1 MANNPFNRV
10 VLNPRERPL
19 SSDINQAE
27 SEADRTL
34 RTLLERVY
42 VGRASDASDAAGA
55 PLHGFIGDGFKIRP
69 VSPLAMQVRV
79 PAGMGFIYAPTDTPA
94 SIGSVQGV
102 DDLAAWKPLVL
113 NADATL
119 SVPAAPGAPNSR
131 IDIIEVRYNRA
142 LADLANRDVLNTGTG
157 RFEPVNVFKTLSW
170 DMDGSTGVVAA
181 PADSTAAISLK
192 TGIAGVTPVAPA
204 TTAGYIKI
212 SEILVGS
219 AVTTLDADVIK
230 DLRYLLFPSSRW
242 SMSCQL
248 LGYTSG
254 PIVCVLSNVATSPG
268 ISVVAYATGLTNVTM
283 NLYIG
288 MGALAAT
295 ALPSVT
301 LNYFNPAAPPVFPVG
316 IRDISKVVV
325 DFSLQTALQGSQAS
339 PATKFA
345 IGQELYRARLLTDFG
360 VVIPPASLQ
369 YQIAV
374 SGLVRV

>member
-55 PLHGFIGDGFKIRP
+55 PLNGFIGDGFKIRP

-79 PAGMGFIYAPTDTPA
+79 PAGMGFIYAPTDTLS

-181 PADSTAAISLK
+181 PADSTATISLK
-192 TGIAGVTPVAPA
+192 TGIVGVTPVAPA

-219 AVTTLDADVIK
+219 AVTTLAADVIK
-230 DLRYLLFPSSRW
+230 DLRYLLFPSARW
-242 SMSCQL
+242 SVACQL
-248 LGYTSG
+248 VAPASG
-254 PIVCVLSNVATSPG
+254 PLVCTLSNVQAPPG
-268 ISVVAYATGLTNVTM
+268 ITVTGIAIGVAFATADI
-283 NLYIG
+283 YIG
-288 MGALAAT
+288 AGALAAT
-295 ALPSVT
+295 YLPTVCVSYIGVTPGLFAVASISSITKVTVNATLQAL
-301 LNYFNPAAPPVFPVG
+301 
-316 IRDISKVVV
+316 
-325 DFSLQTALQGSQAS
+325 LQGSQAS
-339 PATKFA
+339 PPTKVA
-345 IGQELYRARLLTDFG
+345 VGQELYCIGVSTFFG
-360 VVIPPASLQ
+360 GTPPVVST
-369 YQIAV
+369 YQIAIN
-374 SGLVRV
+374 GLVKA